1 MEKIANLTLF
11 VKAYFVKME
20 SIGQLIRRLREE
32 KGEPLRKVA
41 VYLDIDQAILSKI
54 ERGQRKSSKKQ
65 IEKLAKYFGADKKE
79 MLVAWLRDRI
89 LYEILD
95 EELGEEALKAAEEQI
110 RYLRTPK
117 INMTGLKI
125 AIAKELNK
133 YPVIEQAWLFGSFAR
148 GEETYKS
155 DVDLMIDVPGKN
167 NFSMFDAFQ
176 IQEDLQN
183 IFKRK
188 FDIVL
193 ADALKPFAWETA
205 KNDLKLIYDKSN

>member
-1 MEKIANLTLF
+1 
-11 VKAYFVKME
+11 ME

-41 VYLDIDQAILSKI
+41 AYLDIDQAILSKI
-54 ERGQRKSSKKQ
+54 ERGKRKASKKQ
-65 IEKLAKYFGADKKE
+65 IENLAKYFAANKKE
-79 MLVAWLRDRI
+79 MLVAWLSDRI
-89 LYEILD
+89 LYEIID
-95 EELGEEALKAAEEQI
+95 EELGEEALKAAEEKI
-110 RYLRTPK
+110 RYLR
-117 INMTGLKI
+117 MTKLSMTKLKN
-125 AIAKELNK
+125 AIATELKK

-148 GEETYKS
+148 GEENHKS

-188 FDIVL
+188 FDIVM
-193 ADALKPFAWETA
+193 AGGLKPFAWETA

>member
-1 MEKIANLTLF
+1 
-11 VKAYFVKME
+11 ME
-20 SIGQLIRRLREE
+20 SIGQIIRRLREE
-32 KGEPLRKVA
+32 KGDPLRKVA
-41 VYLDIDQAILSKI
+41 AYLDIDQAILSKI
-54 ERGQRKSSKKQ
+54 ERGQRKANKKQ
-65 IEKLAKYFGADKKE
+65 IEKLAKYFGTDKRE

-95 EELGEEALKAAEEQI
+95 EELGEEALKAAEEKI

-117 INMTGLKI
+117 INMTRLKI

-176 IQEDLQN
+176 IQEDLQH

-193 ADALKPFAWETA
+193 AGALKPFAWKTA

>member
-1 MEKIANLTLF
+1 MEESTNLTLF
-11 VKAYFVKME
+11 VKAYYIKME
-20 SIGQLIRRLREE
+20 NIGQLIRRLREE

-41 VYLDIDQAILSKI
+41 AYLDIDQAILSKI
-54 ERGQRKSSKKQ
+54 ERGQRKSNKKQ

-95 EELGEEALKAAEEQI
+95 EELGEEALKAAEEKI

-117 INMTGLKI
+117 INMTRLKI

-176 IQEDLQN
+176 IQEDLQH

-193 ADALKPFAWETA
+193 AGALKPFAWETA

>member
-1 MEKIANLTLF
+1 MEN
-11 VKAYFVKME
+11 
-20 SIGQLIRRLREE
+20 IGQIIRRLREE
-32 KGEPLRKVA
+32 KGDPLRKVA
-41 VYLDIDQAILSKI
+41 AYLDIDQAILSKI
-54 ERGQRKSSKKQ
+54 ERGQRKANKKQ
-65 IEKLAKYFGADKKE
+65 IEKLAKYFGTDKRE

-89 LYEILD
+89 LYEIID
-95 EELGEEALKAAEEQI
+95 EDFGEEALKAAEEKI
-110 RYLRTPK
+110 RYLRMPK
-117 INMTGLKI
+117 INMTRLKI

-155 DVDLMIDVPGKN
+155 DVDLMIDVPDKN

-176 IQEDLQN
+176 IQEDLQH

-193 ADALKPFAWETA
+193 AGALKPFAWETA

>member
-1 MEKIANLTLF
+1 MEN
-11 VKAYFVKME
+11 
-20 SIGQLIRRLREE
+20 IGQLIRRLREE

-41 VYLDIDQAILSKI
+41 EYLDIDQAILSKI
-54 ERGQRKSSKKQ
+54 ERGQRKSNKKQ

-95 EELGEEALKAAEEQI
+95 EELGEEALKAAEEKI
-110 RYLRTPK
+110 RYLRMPK
-117 INMTGLKI
+117 INMTRLKI

-148 GEETYKS
+148 GEENYKS

-167 NFSMFDAFQ
+167 SFSMFDAFQ

-188 FDIVL
+188 FDIVM
-193 ADALKPFAWETA
+193 AGALKPFAWETA
-205 KNDLKLIYDKSN
+205 KNDLKLIYERSD